1 MFDYTFEDVVKQ
13 SQQTKWAIFP
23 CNTQEAVVIRSSAL
37 RALIKG
43 LENPQVRVNGSLEIS
58 GTNRLYKLAWKSH
71 ANDIEKYHEQN
82 AAPKKKTVRM
92 DSLRGKIAKAKQ
104 QLRYCYD
111 LGNPYAAGR
120 RAWSYQFRTG
130 KRNLENRKRLGR
142 LIAQRFGRKPTREEM
157 QEIQH
162 EILTGKLS
170 WDYHYESKNAAWK
183 PDVERYA
190 LARKEYL
197 SYEARERRVELKNEI
212 HTLETLFELE
222 LVKRARLGR
231 KSKPLA

>member
-37 RALIKG
+37 RELIKG

-58 GTNRLYKLAWKSH
+58 GTNRLYRLAWKYH

-104 QLRYCYD
+104 QLKYCYD
-111 LGNPYAAGR
+111 LGNPYASGR

-130 KRNLENRKRLGR
+130 KRNLENRKRLGK
-142 LIAQRFGRKPTREEM
+142 LIAQRFGRKPTSEEM
-157 QEIQH
+157 QEIRH
-162 EILTGKLS
+162 EILVGKLS
-170 WDYHYESKNAAWK
+170 WDCHYEQKNSRWQ
-183 PDVERYA
+183 PDLERYE
-190 LARKEYL
+190 L
-197 SYEARERRVELKNEI
+197 ARERYLSAEARAHRAELRNEI
-212 HTLETLFELE
+212 QTLETLFELE

-231 KSKPLA
+231 KPKTLA